1 MNTDIRSQ
9 FDLPRDICYL
19 KAAYM
24 TPQPIRVLQAAI
36 RGAENRAHA
45 WQVAPTDFFDQV
57 EALRSAFARLLACS
71 PENIAIVPSAS
82 YGIATAANNIKL
94 DPSESVMVLADQFPS
109 NYYSWQRLAET
120 AEGEVSV
127 ANKRDKQDWASSI
140 LEHLHEDG
148 TRTRVA
154 ALANHHWAT
163 CESIDLVAIC
173 EELHKLGSQIV
184 LDLTQTV
191 GACPV
196 DVGGL
201 DPDFA
206 VIAGY
211 KWLFCPYGVSFL
223 YVADRQLDGTPIEE
237 TWAGRYGSEDFSQ
250 LAAYTDRYQAGARR
264 FDMGERAS
272 FSNVSAAIEALEM
285 VREWDVRQIS
295 NSLREVNIRIS
306 SIFAEH
312 GFETLD
318 ANDRAPHMQSVRRPN
333 TDTRSIATRLA
344 DNGVLVSQRGDRLR
358 IAPHLY
364 TDAEDLARLDET
376 LGVAM
381 RNRG

>member
-1 MNTDIRSQ
+1 MNTDIRSE

-24 TPQPIRVLQAAI
+24 TPQPKRVLQAAI

-45 WQVAPTDFFDQV
+45 WQVTPADFFDQV
-57 EALRSAFARLLACS
+57 EALRSSFARLLACS
-71 PENIAIVPSAS
+71 SENIAIVPSAS
-82 YGIATAANNIKL
+82 YGIATAANNMKL
-94 DPSESVMVLADQFPS
+94 GPGESVVVLADQFPS
-109 NYYSWQRLAET
+109 NYYSWQRLAE
-120 AEGEVSV
+120 AAGGEVSV
-127 ANKRDKQDWASSI
+127 ASKRDGQDWASSI
-140 LEHLHEDG
+140 LEHLRSNG
-148 TRTRVA
+148 VRTRIA

-163 CESIDLVAIC
+163 CEWIDLIPIC
-173 EELHKLGSQIV
+173 NELHKLGSQIV

-196 DVGGL
+196 DIVEL

-206 VIAGY
+206 VVAGY

-223 YVADRQLDGTPIEE
+223 YVADRQLDGAPIEE

-250 LAAYTDRYQAGARR
+250 LAAYTNQYQAGARR

-285 VREWDVRQIS
+285 LQEWDVRYIS
-295 NSLREVNIRIS
+295 TSLHDVNKRIS
-306 SIFAEH
+306 KIFAGH

-318 ANDRAPHMQSVRRPN
+318 ENDRAPHMQSVRRPN
-333 TDTRSIATRLA
+333 LDTGGMATGLA

-364 TDAEDLARLDET
+364 TDAADLAKLDET
-376 LGVAM
+376 LC
-381 RNRG
+381 NWLDH